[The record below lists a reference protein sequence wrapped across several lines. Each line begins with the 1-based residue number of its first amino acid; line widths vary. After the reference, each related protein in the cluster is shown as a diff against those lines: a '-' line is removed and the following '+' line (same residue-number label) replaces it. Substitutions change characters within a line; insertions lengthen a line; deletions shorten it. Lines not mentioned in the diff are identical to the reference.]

1 MGTNDLRQRTFWTLF
16 QNALFSPLSGLII
29 ALGILLVGL
38 GVNVPVVNAPPVAW
52 LAGLAPLWVIVVAL
66 NVVNKQA
73 GEQAVSQ
80 VMREEYDLKRI
91 TNPHL
96 RTVVSQ
102 AVAYRERIDKTVD
115 QFDTP
120 VMHGR
125 LQDVANQV
133 NDWVGRIYTLA
144 RRLDVY
150 RNDSII
156 NNDMTSVPQAIQ
168 QLKKKLDVETDTGV
182 KGEIQATLARR
193 QEQFS
198 TLQNLDNAMDR
209 AELQLENT
217 LTALGT
223 VYSQLLLL
231 DARDVDSAKTQ
242 RLRDSIADQLTSLT
256 DIQTSLDEV
265 YQTGNR
271 QSQTAHR

>member
-156 NNDMTSVPQAIQ
+156 NNDMTSVPQAIK
-168 QLKKKLDVETDTGV
+168 QLQGKLAVETDTGV